1 MTNIPSELLRTFV
14 CLVELRSYTKTAA
27 RLQLSQPSISNHVK
41 RIQEL
46 MGGGLFDKS
55 GPGIALTKRG
65 AMVAAY
71 ARKILDL
78 NDELFDKVNEPT
90 ISRIRIG
97 VPDSCTGRLMS
108 SIVAGLRERIP
119 SHGLVIVCEHPEI
132 LIRQMHESVLDVA
145 FVRTTAEPT
154 DHPRHCWREEM
165 AWACS
170 PSLVRVSEIR
180 DPVPLVINSGVL
192 GLDDLV
198 QSSLRQAD
206 RTSYVAFEA
215 ADPVVLGAAVFAGVG
230 VMPAARR
237 IVSNSLPIL
246 PDGTLP
252 PLPDIFG
259 SIYIRN
265 NDDILGA
272 IADEFAAAERKGGT
286 SGMPF
291 ADSVAAP
298 DCSGREWQVAL
309 SLAKQSPAVPPVI
322 DPHNGV
328 PLG

>member
-108 SIVAGLRERIP
+108 SIVAGLRDRIP
-119 SHGLVIVCEHPEI
+119 SHGLAIVCEHPEI
-132 LIRQMHESVLDVA
+132 LIRQMHENVLDVV
-145 FVRTTAEPT
+145 FVRTTSEPT
-154 DHPRHCWREEM
+154 DHPRHCWRDEM
-165 AWACS
+165 VWACS
-170 PSLVRVSEIR
+170 PSQVRISEIR

-192 GLDDLV
+192 GLDDLI

-206 RTSYVAFEA
+206 RTSHVAFEA
-215 ADPVVLGAAVFAGVG
+215 ADPVVLSAAVLAGAG

-237 IVSNSLPIL
+237 LVSNLLPIL

-259 SIYIRN
+259 SIYTRN

-272 IADEFAAAERKGGT
+272 IADEFAAAERKGGV
-286 SGMPF
+286 SGMSF
-291 ADSVAAP
+291 ADAIASP
-298 DCSGREWQVAL
+298 DCSGREWQDAVV
-309 SLAKQSPAVPPVI
+309 SPPVPRVI